1 MVACGADVE
10 GVATGGFEVPDD
22 EDDVRRW
29 FVRFVESDCID
40 AERCEPEVVVPV
52 LAVWPLPVWVDRPIP
67 NDAPSAPTIPRPA
80 SPAWSLLLRW
90 REVMPRRCGGFLCPT
105 CERGGLTVS
114 IT

>member
-1 MVACGADVE
+1 VVACGADE
-10 GVATGGFEVPDD
+10 DGVATGGFEVLGD
-22 EDDVRRW
+22 EDDVRRSSVG
-29 FVRFVESDCID
+29 FVDSEPFD

-52 LAVWPLPVWVDRPIP
+52 LSLCPLPVWVDRPIP

-90 REVMPRRCGGFLCPT
+90 REVMPRQCGGFLCPT